1 MMRRITPR
9 RPRTP
14 RTPPRIIGARRL
26 ALLKPVD
33 SGCFPAVSV
42 PVCRDADVVE
52 DVEDVRDVVVGI
64 VGTTWF

>member
-9 RPRTP
+9 RPRIP

-33 SGCFPAVSV
+33 SGCFTAFPVSV
-42 PVCRDADVVE
+42 CREADVVE
-52 DVEDVRDVVVGI
+52 DGRDVVVVVVGI
-64 VGTTWF
+64 TSF